1 MTQSSSRSAAGVR
14 TISLDSVRADGWF
27 ERLGAGSAAFA
38 QLCQIVGDRF
48 VAFSIVAGLRITAL
62 QVDGR
67 NAEKS
72 NIEFGLGEDGPTQRM
87 TLGDF
92 RRRLANALI
101 GEEETPATLEHD
113 VSPEALQAFLGVR
126 NVLLSPVLGIELLE
140 LRVPDDEE
148 ISPRVS
154 CRVDELDADL
164 SVEELR
170 EIVRDRIRAEAD
182 KYRGQQ
188 PFAIDLAVIPDA
200 EAAAAGGRHER
211 VVSLLGGW
219 PGPLSMIL
227 RTPEGMA
234 ITDEPRRGIV
244 RALGLLG
251 TSYAALGRND
261 WAEDVL
267 RLGIQWGGD
276 GAHGADLFRR
286 LGEAYMLNERIGEA
300 IGLLR
305 RALTLWD
312 GERAESPETF
322 REARALTHAALARAF
337 SQRGRHVA
345 ALVSIESALAFGASP
360 EELAPVRDAAEARL
374 GTHWARFEAH
384 LMSERPE
391 GA

>member
-1 MTQSSSRSAAGVR
+1 MTKSQSVR
-14 TISLDSVRADGWF
+14 TISLESVRADGWF

-67 NAEKS
+67 NAERS

-101 GEEETPATLEHD
+101 GEDDPPATLDLD

-126 NVLLSPVLGIELLE
+126 NVLLAPVLGIELLE
-140 LRVPDDEE
+140 LRVPDDAELGA
-148 ISPRVS
+148 RVS

-170 EIVRDRIRAEAD
+170 EVVRERIRAEAD
-182 KYRGQQ
+182 KYRSAQ
-188 PFAIDLAVIPDA
+188 PFALDLAVIPEA
-200 EAAAAGGRHER
+200 EAAAAEGRHER

-251 TSYAALGRND
+251 SAYAALGRND

-286 LGEAYMLNERIGEA
+286 LGEAYMGNERSGEA

-305 RALTLWD
+305 RALALWD
-312 GERAESPETF
+312 ADTSESPASL

-337 SQRGRHVA
+337 SLRGRHIA
-345 ALVSIESALAFGASP
+345 TLVSIESALSFGADAASF
-360 EELAPVRDAAEARL
+360 ADTRAAAEAAL
-374 GTHWARFEAH
+374 GPHWARLRAH
-384 LMSERPE
+384 LIGEMPE
-391 GA
+391 VG

>member
-1 MTQSSSRSAAGVR
+1 MTQSDSADGVR
-14 TISLDSVRADGWF
+14 IISLDAVRADGWF

-67 NAEKS
+67 NAERS
-72 NIEFGLGEDGPTQRM
+72 NIEFGLGEEGPTQRM

-101 GEEETPATLEHD
+101 GEEDAPSRLEHD

-126 NVLLSPVLGIELLE
+126 NVLLAPVLGIELLA
-140 LRVPDDEE
+140 LRIPDDEE
-148 ISPRVS
+148 LGARVS
-154 CRVDELDADL
+154 CRVDDLDADL
-164 SVEELR
+164 GMDELR
-170 EIVRDRIRAEAD
+170 DLVRDRIRAEAD
-182 KYRGQQ
+182 KYRTGQ
-188 PFAIDLAVIPDA
+188 PFAIDLAAIPEA
-200 EAAAAGGRHER
+200 ELAASEGRHER

-251 TSYAALGRND
+251 SAYAALGRND

-267 RLGIQWGGD
+267 RLGIQWGGE
-276 GAHGADLFRR
+276 GGHGADLFRR
-286 LGEAYMLNERIGEA
+286 LGEAYMLSERTGEA

-305 RALTLWD
+305 RALALWEHD
-312 GERAESPETF
+312 TEESPDTL
-322 REARALTHAALARAF
+322 RAARALAHGALARAF
-337 SQRGRHVA
+337 ALRGRHVA
-345 ALVSIESALAFGASP
+345 TLVSIENALAHGADAASFVDTR
-360 EELAPVRDAAEARL
+360 AAAEAVL
-374 GTHWARFEAH
+374 GPHWARFRSH
-384 LMSERPE
+384 LIAE
-391 GA
+391 GQAG

>member
-1 MTQSSSRSAAGVR
+1 MTQFVSSGSAKGVR
-14 TISLDSVRADGWF
+14 TISLDAVRADGWF

-67 NAEKS
+67 NAERS
-72 NIEFGLGEDGPTQRM
+72 NIEFGLGEEGPTQKM

-101 GEEETPATLEHD
+101 GEEDVAARLEHD
-113 VSPEALQAFLGVR
+113 VSPEALQAFIGVR
-126 NVLLSPVLGIELLE
+126 NVLLAPVLGIELLE
-140 LRVPDDEE
+140 LRIPDDEE
-148 ISPRVS
+148 LGARVS

-164 SVEELR
+164 SVDELR
-170 EIVRDRIRAEAD
+170 DMVRERIRGEAD
-182 KYRGQQ
+182 KYRAGT
-188 PFAIDLAVIPDA
+188 PFAIDLAAIPEA
-200 EAAAAGGRHER
+200 ELAASEGRHER

-251 TSYAALGRND
+251 SAYAALGRND

-286 LGEAYMLNERIGEA
+286 LGEAYMLSERSGEA

-305 RALTLWD
+305 RALALWEND
-312 GERAESPETF
+312 TEETPEAL
-322 REARALTHAALARAF
+322 RDARALTHSALARAF
-337 SQRGRHVA
+337 GLRGRHVA
-345 ALVSIESALAFGASP
+345 ALISIESALSYGADAES
-360 EELAPVRDAAEARL
+360 LATTRAAAESFV
-374 GTHWARFEAH
+374 GTHWARFRSHVLA
-384 LMSERPE
+384 E
-391 GA
+391 GQAG